1 MEKKYPQSV
10 VTDGTAGLWKTLLGK
25 RNQLMKCFKEAINE
39 RVELL
44 IVFTARFNFTNRVDD
59 R

>member
-10 VTDGTAGLWKTLLGK
+10 VTDGTAGLWKTLLVK
-25 RNQLMKCFKEAINE
+25 RNRLMKCFKEAINKG
-39 RVELL
+39 VEFLV
-44 IVFTARFNFTNRVDD
+44 VFTARFNFTNRVDD